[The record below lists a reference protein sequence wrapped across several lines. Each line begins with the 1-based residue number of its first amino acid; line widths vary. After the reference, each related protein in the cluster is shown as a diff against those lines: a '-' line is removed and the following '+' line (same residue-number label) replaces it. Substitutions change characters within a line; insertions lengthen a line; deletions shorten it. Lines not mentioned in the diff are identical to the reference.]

1 MKNTRVQKM
10 VAVAL
15 FAAIG
20 LVLQYIAFPIMPAF
34 SFLKIDFSDIP
45 VLISMFLFGPV
56 AGLVTA
62 FLRSILHL
70 ITTGFSPDNLVGD
83 TASFLATAIFTLPIF
98 YFFRKKTQVGKN
110 KFLGVISG
118 TIAMTIFMSVAN
130 YFVITPLYL
139 MFLGLNANQML
150 GMPLANYV
158 LIGIVPF
165 NIIKGFI
172 VSAAF
177 LVLHA
182 KLLPWLSRKQHQL
195 SQRHTV
201 TNNK

>member
-20 LVLQYIAFPIMPAF
+20 LVLQYVAFPIMPTF
-34 SFLKIDFSDIP
+34 GFLKIDFSDIP
-45 VLISMFLFGPV
+45 VLLSMFLFGPISGV
-56 AGLVTA
+56 MTA
-62 FLRSILHL
+62 FLRSLLHL

-83 TASFLATAIFTLPIF
+83 TASFLATTIFTLPIF
-98 YFFRKKTQVGKN
+98 YFFHKKINVGKN
-110 KFLGVISG
+110 KVFGMIVG
-118 TIAMTIFMSVAN
+118 TFAMTLFMSIAN

-139 MFLGLNANQML
+139 MFLGLTASQML
-150 GMPLANYV
+150 GMSLTSYV

-165 NIIKGFI
+165 NLIKGFI
-172 VSAAF
+172 VSIAF

-195 SQRHTV
+195 AKRHTAI
-201 TNNK
+201 NNK

>member
-10 VAVAL
+10 VAVSL

-20 LVLQYIAFPIMPAF
+20 LVLQYVAFPIMPAF

-56 AGLVTA
+56 AGIVTA

-83 TASFLATAIFTLPIF
+83 TASFLATTIFTLPIF
-98 YFFRKKTQVGKN
+98 YFFRKQTKAGKN

-118 TIAMTIFMSVAN
+118 TIAMTLFMSVAN

-150 GMPLANYV
+150 GMPLVNYV

-165 NIIKGFI
+165 NLIKGFI

-182 KLLPWLSRKQHQL
+182 KLLPWLARKQHKLDQAHSL
-195 SQRHTV
+195 S
-201 TNNK
+201 K

>member
-10 VAVAL
+10 VMVAM

-20 LVLQYIAFPIMPAF
+20 LVLQFIAFPIMPAF

-56 AGLVTA
+56 AGVATA
-62 FLRSILHL
+62 FLRSLLHL
-70 ITTGFSPDNLVGD
+70 VTTGFSPDNLVGD
-83 TASFLATAIFTLPIF
+83 VASFLATTIFTLPIF
-98 YFFRKKTQVGKN
+98 YFFKQNKKHANRN
-110 KFLGVISG
+110 KILGVVTG
-118 TIAMTIFMSVAN
+118 TLAMTIFMSIAN

-139 MFLGLNANQML
+139 MFFGLNANQML
-150 GMPLANYV
+150 GMPLVNYV

-165 NIIKGFI
+165 NLIKGFI

-182 KLLPWLSRKQHQL
+182 KLLPWLSRKQHAL
-195 SQRHTV
+195 ERRHTI
-201 TNNK
+201 

>member
-182 KLLPWLSRKQHQL
+182 KLLSWLSRKQHQL
-195 SQRHTV
+195 AQRHTV